1 MRHRGR
7 RAGGDDH
14 AAAGRDLGRHALR
27 GRLRSRR
34 GRLQPAHHR
43 AARDGA
49 DGDRSAGPLHP
60 GPRTA
65 RRERAG
71 GRARRLRRARRGDRG
86 VGGAAGRERQ
96 RAPRGAGGPQRR
108 QPARGLVRS
117 ALGRAARPRGDG
129 RRRAAAAR
137 RPAATR
143 ERRGGRGVIEAR
155 GLTRR
160 FGGTLALDGVSFE
173 VAEGAKIALLGANGA
188 GKTTLL
194 ALLSTLLT
202 PSEGGASVAGHDL
215 ASDGA
220 ALRASIGVLTHR
232 PMLYEELTP
241 EENLRFFARLY
252 SVGDAGERVEELL
265 RAVGLWLRRDEPTA
279 VLSRGYHQRL
289 AIARALLHRPPVLL
303 LDEPETGLDREAL
316 ELLDRLVLHAPG
328 LTVLA
333 ATHLRE
339 RVASWADGVLEL
351 ERGRLLEG
359 GEVAQAS
366 AAAAGAAR

>member
-1 MRHRGR
+1 M
-7 RAGGDDH
+7 
-14 AAAGRDLGRHALR
+14 
-27 GRLRSRR
+27 
-34 GRLQPAHHR
+34 
-43 AARDGA
+43 
-49 DGDRSAGPLHP
+49 
-60 GPRTA
+60 
-65 RRERAG
+65 
-71 GRARRLRRARRGDRG
+71 
-86 VGGAAGRERQ
+86 
-96 RAPRGAGGPQRR
+96 
-108 QPARGLVRS
+108 
-117 ALGRAARPRGDG
+117 
-129 RRRAAAAR
+129 
-137 RPAATR
+137 
-143 ERRGGRGVIEAR
+143 IEAR

-202 PSEGGASVAGHDL
+202 PSEGRASVAGHDL
-215 ASDGA
+215 ASGGA

-252 SVGDAGERVEELL
+252 SVADAGERVEELL

-333 ATHLRE
+333 ATHLRD

-351 ERGRLLEG
+351 ERGRLIEG
-359 GEVAQAS
+359 SEVAATGGV
-366 AAAAGAAR
+366 AAAGAAR

>member
-1 MRHRGR
+1 M
-7 RAGGDDH
+7 
-14 AAAGRDLGRHALR
+14 
-27 GRLRSRR
+27 
-34 GRLQPAHHR
+34 
-43 AARDGA
+43 
-49 DGDRSAGPLHP
+49 
-60 GPRTA
+60 
-65 RRERAG
+65 
-71 GRARRLRRARRGDRG
+71 
-86 VGGAAGRERQ
+86 
-96 RAPRGAGGPQRR
+96 
-108 QPARGLVRS
+108 
-117 ALGRAARPRGDG
+117 
-129 RRRAAAAR
+129 
-137 RPAATR
+137 
-143 ERRGGRGVIEAR
+143 IEAR

-160 FGGTLALDGVSFE
+160 FGGTLALDDVSFE
-173 VAEGAKIALLGANGA
+173 VAEGAKVALLGANGA

-215 ASDGA
+215 ASDA
-220 ALRASIGVLTHR
+220 SALRASIGVLTHR

-252 SVGDAGERVEELL
+252 SVADAEARIEELL

-359 GEVAQAS
+359 GEVARAS
-366 AAAAGAAR
+366 GAAAGAAR

>member
-1 MRHRGR
+1 M
-7 RAGGDDH
+7 
-14 AAAGRDLGRHALR
+14 
-27 GRLRSRR
+27 
-34 GRLQPAHHR
+34 
-43 AARDGA
+43 
-49 DGDRSAGPLHP
+49 
-60 GPRTA
+60 
-65 RRERAG
+65 
-71 GRARRLRRARRGDRG
+71 
-86 VGGAAGRERQ
+86 
-96 RAPRGAGGPQRR
+96 
-108 QPARGLVRS
+108 
-117 ALGRAARPRGDG
+117 
-129 RRRAAAAR
+129 
-137 RPAATR
+137 
-143 ERRGGRGVIEAR
+143 IEAR

-252 SVGDAGERVEELL
+252 SVADAGERVEELL

-333 ATHLRE
+333 ATHLRD

-359 GEVAQAS
+359 GKVAQAS
-366 AAAAGAAR
+366 AAAGAAR

>member
-1 MRHRGR
+1 M
-7 RAGGDDH
+7 
-14 AAAGRDLGRHALR
+14 
-27 GRLRSRR
+27 
-34 GRLQPAHHR
+34 
-43 AARDGA
+43 
-49 DGDRSAGPLHP
+49 
-60 GPRTA
+60 
-65 RRERAG
+65 
-71 GRARRLRRARRGDRG
+71 
-86 VGGAAGRERQ
+86 
-96 RAPRGAGGPQRR
+96 
-108 QPARGLVRS
+108 
-117 ALGRAARPRGDG
+117 
-129 RRRAAAAR
+129 
-137 RPAATR
+137 
-143 ERRGGRGVIEAR
+143 IEAR

-160 FGGTLALDGVSFE
+160 FGGTLALDDVSFE
-173 VAEGAKIALLGANGA
+173 VAEGAKVALLGANGA

-215 ASDGA
+215 ASNA
-220 ALRASIGVLTHR
+220 SALRASIGVLTHR

-252 SVGDAGERVEELL
+252 SVADAEARIEELL

-359 GEVAQAS
+359 GEVARAS
-366 AAAAGAAR
+366 GAVAGAAR

>member
-1 MRHRGR
+1 M
-7 RAGGDDH
+7 
-14 AAAGRDLGRHALR
+14 
-27 GRLRSRR
+27 
-34 GRLQPAHHR
+34 
-43 AARDGA
+43 
-49 DGDRSAGPLHP
+49 
-60 GPRTA
+60 
-65 RRERAG
+65 
-71 GRARRLRRARRGDRG
+71 
-86 VGGAAGRERQ
+86 
-96 RAPRGAGGPQRR
+96 
-108 QPARGLVRS
+108 
-117 ALGRAARPRGDG
+117 
-129 RRRAAAAR
+129 
-137 RPAATR
+137 
-143 ERRGGRGVIEAR
+143 IEAR

-173 VAEGAKIALLGANGA
+173 VAEGAKVALLGANGA

-215 ASDGA
+215 ASNA
-220 ALRASIGVLTHR
+220 SALRASIGVLTHR

-252 SVGDAGERVEELL
+252 SVADAEARIEELL

-359 GEVAQAS
+359 GEVARAS
-366 AAAAGAAR
+366 GAAAGAAR